1 MKNEWMR
8 KNEKEKVLGP
18 SGRGLRAPRAEVPV
32 VGRTWRETQYTQP
45 APRTLLLDTQ
55 AHTLTQSVRPTR
67 TSIYSLAH
75 LKRKTGIQSRGG
87 HLNSIQSD
95 ILIYIRI
102 RIHMRVLGFSQSEWK
117 QIEKSIYVVVLCS
130 SRFGPNTKTSFLG
143 QGCFG

>member
-1 MKNEWMR
+1 MIL
-8 KNEKEKVLGP
+8 KVLGP

-95 ILIYIRI
+95 IRIYSDSDSYACAWIFLIR
-102 RIHMRVLGFSQSEWK
+102 M
-117 QIEKSIYVVVLCS
+117 
-130 SRFGPNTKTSFLG
+130 KTN
-143 QGCFG
+143 